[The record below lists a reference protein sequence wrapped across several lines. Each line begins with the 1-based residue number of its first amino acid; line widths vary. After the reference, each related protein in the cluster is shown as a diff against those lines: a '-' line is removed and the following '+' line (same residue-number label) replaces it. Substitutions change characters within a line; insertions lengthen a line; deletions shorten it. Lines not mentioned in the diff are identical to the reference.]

1 MLRSTGY
8 AAYAAKGPLDPFD
21 FDRRDPGEEDVVMD
35 VLYCGIC
42 HSDLHNVDEGAGTRT
57 YPLVPGHEIIG
68 QVRSVGR
75 KVGKFRI
82 GDTVAIGCMI
92 DSCRHCSKCQAGREN
107 LCDEKPTYT
116 YGGVDR
122 KTGLMNY
129 GGYSNNYVV
138 NHDFLL
144 SVPKSLDLAPAA
156 PLLCAGITVYAP
168 LRRWVRPGQRIG
180 IVGMGGLGHVAIKVA
195 RALGVEVTV
204 FTTSENK
211 IEDALSFGAHEAL
224 VSTDTKQLSRFKNSL
239 DFILD
244 TVSAQHDI
252 NLFLDLLKVEGV
264 MCLLGVPHELF
275 GLAPKSIIAGH
286 KALVGSVIGGISETQ
301 EMLNFCGEHDIAAT
315 IELMPAR
322 NINKAYDRLRKND
335 VRYRFVLDMKAN

>member
-1 MLRSTGY
+1 
-8 AAYAAKGPLDPFD
+8 
-21 FDRRDPGEEDVVMD
+21 
-35 VLYCGIC
+35 
-42 HSDLHNVDEGAGTRT
+42 
-57 YPLVPGHEIIG
+57 
-68 QVRSVGR
+68 
-75 KVGKFRI
+75 
-82 GDTVAIGCMI
+82 
-92 DSCRHCSKCQAGREN
+92 
-107 LCDEKPTYT
+107 
-116 YGGVDR
+116 
-122 KTGLMNY
+122 
-129 GGYSNNYVV
+129 VV
-138 NHDFLL
+138 NQDFLL

-168 LRRWVRPGQRIG
+168 LRRWVRAGQRIG

-204 FTTSENK
+204 FTTSKNK
-211 IEDALSFGAHEAL
+211 KEDALSFGAHEAL

-244 TVSAQHDI
+244 TVSAQHDV

-286 KALVGSVIGGISETQ
+286 KALVGSVIGGIPETQ
-301 EMLNFCGEHDIAAT
+301 EMLNFCGGHSIAAT

-322 NINKAYDRLRKND
+322 DINEAYDRLRKND